1 MHSSYPGSKPSGQN
15 IKTNESFGIIF
26 DFGQEFL
33 SESSYR
39 KEFNVIHV
47 IGEAHFSLLK
57 IFLKHQLIG
66 RVIGDR
72 IDLEANKSSFQR
84 IRKINLKQIPR
95 GSEYPLEEQ
104 LTKLVKNQEQNRFV
118 KFFNE
123 AKPITIKLH
132 QLKLLPGVGQKRMWT
147 IIESRKQKEFDSYS
161 DIEKRTG
168 FSPIPV
174 LVKRILE
181 ELSGEEQHVL
191 FVK

>member
-1 MHSSYPGSKPSGQN
+1 MPTSYHGSKPTGQN
-15 IKTNESFGIIF
+15 LRTNEFFGIIF

-33 SESSYR
+33 TESSYR

-47 IGEAHFSLLK
+47 IGEDHYSLLK
-57 IFLKHQLIG
+57 IFLKHQLMG
-66 RVIGDR
+66 KVIGDR
-72 IDLEANKSSFQR
+72 IDLEANKSSFHR
-84 IRKINLKQIPR
+84 IRRISLKQIPR

-104 LTKLVKNQEQNRFV
+104 LTKIVTDQENSKFI

-147 IIESRKQKEFDSYS
+147 IIESRKQKKYDSYK
-161 DIEKRTG
+161 DIEKRAG

-174 LVKRILE
+174 LVKRIFE